1 MLLAVDDQGKFG
13 VRGDCALISS
23 TGQTNLNHE
32 LTRKLKFC
40 VGQWFQYLV
49 VTVCGKKLI
58 GKHQG
63 SRFALPVDRQR
74 DRARFSRYR

>member
-49 VTVCGKKLI
+49 VTVCGKKL
-58 GKHQG
+58 
-63 SRFALPVDRQR
+63 
-74 DRARFSRYR
+74 